1 MPNINKIGRVT
12 TGELTPKEIIFA
24 YEYLTNGLNASKA
37 YQYAY
42 DVKFTVAKAE
52 GYRLL
57 QSDRVKNFIKQ
68 KNQEMY
74 MRYDITLDRIYQEL
88 AACGFSKATDVV
100 GIDGEGNALYN
111 DTRVLD
117 EGTQRAISELSIIGG
132 KVNVKMHDKVKALQ
146 SLAKYQGAEL
156 EFNQILLALDRMGFD
171 VIRGGNGKLAFIE
184 RGGSVLSIDETVAK
198 MIELTESAIVP
209 ASNQLEPSEV
219 INNVDV
225 NTDDDNLR
233 DHLYADS
240 ELDDK
245 KELEAEQPSLLFT
258 YPVNDEEDKK
268 LKESEKRF
276 QDKLDGILRKNPYK

>member
-88 AACGFSKATDVV
+88 AACGFSNATDVV

-117 EGTQRAISELSIIGG
+117 EGTQRAIAKINVIGG
-132 KVNVKMHDKVKALQ
+132 KVNVEMHDKVKALQ

-198 MIELTESAIVP
+198 MIELHESATVNTNV
-209 ASNQLEPSEV
+209 SNQLNGSED
-219 INNVDV
+219 IDSN
-225 NTDDDNLR
+225 DDNNSDIR
-233 DHLYADS
+233 IDADS
-240 ELDDK
+240 NDSGSNEIV
-245 KELEAEQPSLLFT
+245 EIEQGSLLFT
-258 YPVNDEEDKK
+258 FEATEEEERK
-268 LKESEKRF
+268 LQQSEQRF
-276 QDKLDGILRKNPYK
+276 QNKLDGILRSNPYK

>member
-42 DVKFTVAKAE
+42 DVKFTVGKAE

-57 QSDRVKNFIKQ
+57 QSDRVKNFIKK
-68 KNQEMY
+68 KNQEIY
-74 MRYDITLDRIYQEL
+74 MRYDITLDRIYNEL

-100 GIDGEGNALYN
+100 GIDGDGNALYN

-117 EGTQRAISELSIIGG
+117 EGTQRAISEVSIIGG

-171 VIRGGNGKLAFIE
+171 VIRGGNGKLAFVE
-184 RGGSVLSIDETVAK
+184 RGGSVLSIDDTVAK
-198 MIELTESAIVP
+198 MIQLQESAIVNVEP
-209 ASNQLEPSEV
+209 EPQQLNESE
-219 INNVDV
+219 ID
-225 NTDDDNLR
+225 T
-233 DHLYADS
+233 
-240 ELDDK
+240 ELDHCAT
-245 KELEAEQPSLLFT
+245 ELNNEPIVEQGSLLFNYEAT
-258 YPVNDEEDKK
+258 TEEELK
-268 LKESEKRF
+268 LQLSEEKF
-276 QDKLDGILRKNPYK
+276 NQKLDGILRNNPYK

>member
-68 KNQEMY
+68 KNQEIY
-74 MRYDITLDRIYQEL
+74 MRYDITLDRIYNEL

-100 GIDGEGNALYN
+100 GIDGDGRPIYS
-111 DTRVLD
+111 DTTVLD
-117 EGTQRAISELSIIGG
+117 EGTQRAIAEVTIIGER
-132 KVNVKMHDKVKALQ
+132 VNVKMHDKVKALQ

-171 VIRGGNGKLAFIE
+171 VIRGGNGKLAFVE
-184 RGGSVLSIDETVAK
+184 RGGSVLSIDDTVAK
-198 MIELTESAIVP
+198 MIQLQESAIVNVEP
-209 ASNQLEPSEV
+209 EPQQLNE
-219 INNVDV
+219 
-225 NTDDDNLR
+225 
-233 DHLYADS
+233 S
-240 ELDDK
+240 ELNDT
-245 KELEAEQPSLLFT
+245 ELKDCAIELDNDPIVEQQSLLFNYEAT
-258 YPVNDEEDKK
+258 
-268 LKESEKRF
+268 ESEELKLQLSEEKF
-276 QDKLDGILRKNPYK
+276 NEKLDGILRNNPYK

>member
-74 MRYDITLDRIYQEL
+74 MRYDITLDRIYNEL
-88 AACGFSKATDVV
+88 AACGFSKATDVI
-100 GIDGEGNALYN
+100 GIDGDGNALYN

-117 EGTQRAISELSIIGG
+117 EGTQRAISEVSVIGG

-171 VIRGGNGKLAFIE
+171 VIRGGNGKLAFVE
-184 RGGSVLSIDETVAK
+184 RGGSVLSIDDTVAK
-198 MIELTESAIVP
+198 MIQLQESAIVNVE
-209 ASNQLEPSEV
+209 SKTQQLNESEV
-219 INNVDV
+219 NS
-225 NTDDDNLR
+225 TDSKHDATESSN
-233 DHLYADS
+233 
-240 ELDDK
+240 EPIV
-245 KELEAEQPSLLFT
+245 EQGSLLFNYEAT
-258 YPVNDEEDKK
+258 EEEELK
-268 LKESEKRF
+268 LQLSEEKF
-276 QDKLDGILRKNPYK
+276 NQKLDGILRNNPYK